1 MKLTLPRTV
10 LVLSVAIFAS
20 GALLLAR
27 AYWFADRPDLL
38 VKVVA
43 HAWWWEFD
51 YPTLGIKSSEALHL
65 PSDKKVRI
73 ELRSADVIHS
83 FWIDGMVKPIDLPP
97 GKTEQLDL
105 IVKSPGELHGS
116 CDSGCGCGSICMR
129 FRVVA
134 SAPRDFDSWAARQKA
149 APSRLTMARNAT
161 PPACALDKNVDHQES
176 SRPSLPNTPSIQ
188 ADKRPD

>member
-1 MKLTLPRTV
+1 VKLTLPRIV

-20 GALLLAR
+20 GALLLVR
-27 AYWFADRPDLL
+27 AYWFADRPDLQ
-38 VKVVA
+38 VKVIG

-51 YPTLGIKSSEALHL
+51 YPTLGIKSTEALHL
-65 PSDKKVRI
+65 PSNEKVRI
-73 ELRSADVIHS
+73 ELRSADVVHS
-83 FWIDGMVKPIDLPP
+83 FWIDGMGKPIDLPP
-97 GKTEQLDL
+97 GRSQQLDL

-116 CDSGCGCGSICMR
+116 CDAGCGCGSICMR

-149 APSRLTMARNAT
+149 APSWLTMARDAT
-161 PPACALDKNVDHQES
+161 PPACALDKTVDHQGS

-188 ADKRPD
+188 ADKRAD

>member
-1 MKLTLPRTV
+1 MKLTIPRIV
-10 LVLSVAIFAS
+10 LVLSVAIFDS
-20 GALLLAR
+20 GALLFAR

-38 VKVVA
+38 VEVVA

-51 YPTLGIKSSEALHL
+51 YPSLGIKSSEELHL
-65 PSDKKVRI
+65 PSDEKVRN
-73 ELRSADVIHS
+73 ELRSADVVHS
-83 FWIDGMVKPIDLPP
+83 FWIDGMRKPIDLPP

-116 CDSGCGCGSICMR
+116 CDAGCGCGTICMR

-161 PPACALDKNVDHQES
+161 PPACALDKSVDHQGS

>member
-1 MKLTLPRTV
+1 VKLTLPQFV
-10 LVLSVAIFAS
+10 LVLSVAIFAC

-27 AYWFADRPDLL
+27 AYLFADRPDLL

-51 YPTLGIKSSEALHL
+51 YPTLGIKSSETLHL

-83 FWIDGMVKPIDLPP
+83 FWIDGMGKPIDLPP

-161 PPACALDKNVDHQES
+161 PPACALDKSVDHLGS
-176 SRPSLPNTPSIQ
+176 SRPSLPNSPSIQ